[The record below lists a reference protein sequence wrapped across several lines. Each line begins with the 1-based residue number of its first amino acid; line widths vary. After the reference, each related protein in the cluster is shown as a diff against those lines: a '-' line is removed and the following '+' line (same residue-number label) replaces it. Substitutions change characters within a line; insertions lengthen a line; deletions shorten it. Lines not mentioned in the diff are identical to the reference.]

1 MRVRR
6 LAGPRELE
14 EVAGDVPWVRWGVG
28 FDAGTVWRDDET
40 GALAIQRLRPPYG
53 TTLAVLGEPGAAVD
67 LARRVLDTADA
78 ALEAVRSVTL
88 PRAAGPPAGPV
99 SGARPAG
106 ESWDW
111 MWTPSAPPRRRGE
124 ERVGDLDVTAAGVAD
139 EVTAF
144 LARHSPRHSAV
155 PGDPRVRRWLA
166 VCSDAGELVATV
178 ALYEV
183 VPGVDLMA
191 SVAVAGSARG
201 QGLGAAVVAAATRR
215 ALAERPPVVTVD
227 LYADNRTARSLYGR
241 LGYRLDQQFTSYP
254 LAR

>member
-1 MRVRR
+1 VRVRR

-28 FDAGTVWRDDET
+28 FDAGTAWRDDGT
-40 GALAIQRLRPPYG
+40 GALAIQRSRPPYG
-53 TTLAVLGEPGAAVD
+53 STLAVLGEPA
-67 LARRVLDTADA
+67 A
-78 ALEAVRSVTL
+78 ALELAQRVVATGDSALGAVRSVTL
-88 PRAAGPPAGPV
+88 PRSAEPPPGPLFGD
-99 SGARPAG
+99 RPAG

-111 MWTPSAPPRRRGE
+111 MWTPSAPAPQPGE
-124 ERVGDLDVTAAGVAD
+124 ERVGHLDVTAVGVVD

-166 VCSDAGELVATV
+166 VCSDSGELVATV

-215 ALAERPPVVTVD
+215 ALAERPPVATVD
-227 LYADNRTARSLYGR
+227 LYADNRTAHSLYGR

>member
-1 MRVRR
+1 
-6 LAGPRELE
+6 
-14 EVAGDVPWVRWGVG
+14 
-28 FDAGTVWRDDET
+28 
-40 GALAIQRLRPPYG
+40 
-53 TTLAVLGEPGAAVD
+53 
-67 LARRVLDTADA
+67 
-78 ALEAVRSVTL
+78 
-88 PRAAGPPAGPV
+88 
-99 SGARPAG
+99 
-106 ESWDW
+106 
-111 MWTPSAPPRRRGE
+111 
-124 ERVGDLDVTAAGVAD
+124 
-139 EVTAF
+139 
-144 LARHSPRHSAV
+144 
-155 PGDPRVRRWLA
+155 